1 MCARIKCLASCDM
14 ESMLTNSKVSRISA
28 ARIKERFGFFGQ
40 KSMKSM
46 QPRRPASARSS
57 FWLETASFFRI
68 LKRGLGGF
76 APDLERSLKG
86 FCYRNSYDYLNE
98 CLKTERRTKASKR
111 KIILKNNCVG
121 RSAPYFRLFDCC
133 AGMHIASCGTMN

>member
-1 MCARIKCLASCDM
+1 M
-14 ESMLTNSKVSRISA
+14 ESMLTSSKVSRIFTCRSKSVSDF
-28 ARIKERFGFFGQ
+28 REKSI
-40 KSMKSM
+40 KSMKE
-46 QPRRPASARSS
+46 RRPTAARSS
-57 FWLETASFFRI
+57 FWLGSASFFRI
-68 LKRGLGGF
+68 LKSVLGGLRRKLERGLRGF
-76 APDLERSLKG
+76 CYRI
-86 FCYRNSYDYLNE
+86 CYRNSYDYLNE